1 MNGKISI
8 NLAKDKRFDQERES
22 LGELLARCVEITACG
37 SLMDSEARRKRE
49 AAWIARWAVR
59 AVAAE
64 IIRTGN
70 VPLPLKVRFAGE
82 YEEIP
87 NWRLNYGGDC
97 SLN

>member
-64 IIRTGN
+64 IIRTGKI
-70 VPLPLKVRFAGE
+70 PLPMKVSFVSGQE
-82 YEEIP
+82 DIP
-87 NWRLNYGGDC
+87 NWRLNYGGDY